1 MSFLDDL
8 AKGATSGVFSGI
20 AEIIGKFKA
29 DPNISAQAAA
39 KVAELEAS
47 LEQARLTAEI
57 EFTKAQNRVNELEA
71 QSTDKFASR
80 WRPAIGWICG
90 GGLCYTFIIR
100 PFLTWGS
107 LNWGWVAPPTLEIDS
122 LMTLLF
128 GMLGLGVQRSWDK
141 MKGTTK

>member
-39 KVAELEAS
+39 KVAELEAA
-47 LEQARLTAEI
+47 LEQARLNAEV

-71 QSTDKFASR
+71 QSSDKYSSR
-80 WRPAIGWICG
+80 WRPTIGWICG
-90 GGLCYTFIIR
+90 GGLGYNFIVR
-100 PFLTWGS
+100 PFLVWGS
-107 LNWGWVAPPTLEIDS
+107 LNFHWLAPPPLEIDS

-128 GMLGLGVQRSWDK
+128 GMLGLGIQRSYDK
-141 MKGTTK
+141 KVGTAK